1 MKADIKALIAK
12 ITNTPLVIEK
22 GSSTMENIHWEYR
35 KWSDGTAEC
44 WGRMTVTEAGAGGE
58 YVFSLSYPFS
68 FSALPMVNINGRVG
82 SNYSYANYIANEAV
96 DGCYGY
102 VKDETG
108 SSASNTVVVWA
119 DIKGRWK

>member
-1 MKADIKALIAK
+1 MG
-12 ITNTPLVIEK
+12 NTIIPKRFSDYVVEQNTS
-22 GSSTMENIHWEYR
+22 GDWTYR
-35 KWSDGTAEC
+35 KWNSGIAEC
-44 WGRMTVTEAGAGGE
+44 WKRMTVTEAGAGGE
-58 YVFSLSYPFS
+58 YIFNLSYPFS

-82 SNYSYANYIANEAV
+82 SNYSYANYIASEAV

-108 SSASNTVVVWA
+108 SSASNTVVVWV